1 MSLQRSA
8 TRKAASGPA
17 RRKKDYDIVQQGI
30 LELYPLEK
38 SHVQPDIDIVFVPG
52 LGASPKDCWKSET
65 TGWNWTTEGLERD
78 FPRARILL
86 YMYESAWTG
95 PLKVKQFMGNVA
107 MALLIGLRSKRE
119 GCQRRPIVFI
129 GHSMG
134 GLVIAKAITIADS
147 RRDKFPI
154 MFEAIAASVF
164 FGTPFDGA
172 PIASVAAMYKHLA
185 EKVGSATSSKLLDLM
200 KPGDEALREL
210 KHEFMRLVGKL
221 SPKIDLMCFY
231 EEQPT
236 DFSKFVGLPAL
247 FGLAK
252 LAIPNEYAEFVSR
265 NSATLPGVEEL
276 GLASDH
282 RGLVKF
288 DGPKDERWSQLVR
301 DPLKRIIHGAQL
313 AVKNRLN
320 SVRDID
326 RGMISGIM
334 DVLDGAQV
342 QKKRRILAQTFAPSS
357 WITKE
362 QEYIQWLSQPKKNT
376 EDESEPTRSGDC
388 LWIRGPEGRGKTSA
402 SMAAIEEIEN
412 LIKINEEE
420 NTGQDPILLTYFFC
434 DSTPDY
440 CTAEDLLKSLVR
452 QLISQQETLAPYA
465 KLFAKKK
472 TREEGS
478 KSQAQVTVENLWQTL
493 QDMLTDEFI
502 GSKVIFVLNNLHALP
517 EDSDS
522 TIKLM
527 KYINTEMQNMNSADT
542 RRVPTRW
549 FITSREAHNI
559 SEALNVDSVRLVDL
573 NDDKYGDQ
581 VQMALRKHAKDKVTL
596 LGQGKNYNKALSY
609 FASSLIGKRA
619 QNTQW
624 IDITCVQLEELPQG
638 EGDLKVRQVLETMP
652 QNLTALLNNAWLQ
665 TFKSNEKDAE
675 KIKEI
680 LRALVLTYEDPTES
694 ELGML
699 TGLCMN
705 EEEKAELHTLVEK
718 CKPLL
723 SLRRTSKPDST
734 VCFMNVVVKNHLIEN
749 AKQLLGMSEEEV
761 KWQHGVLALRCFS
774 HIKGSFDFPEEEVK
788 PTEDAEGNAGTSSQG
803 DDNNKADDDNEENN
817 EDGDDE
823 DDEEEEEGDDDDD
836 DISEDESESEDGSE
850 EDADPETDKVQ
861 DLAMAYAV
869 KFWLRHASK
878 ATREIAEDLSLE
890 EDFWK
895 PGARIRRRWL
905 LEYYRM
911 TSTFDEFDIK
921 TLGGLH
927 IAASI
932 GFRQLVTALINN
944 GYEEEVKIRDS
955 LVNTP
960 LHFAAHFG
968 RPKIVEELL
977 NHGAAIDDGD
987 EIGEQ
992 TPLHMAAF
1000 SGHVEVMKKLVL
1012 RGANPNATSNDIGPV
1027 VNAAISSGN
1036 RAAVELLVEHG
1047 VSLAV
1052 DRKDIQAPLALAAL
1066 LSDVSMFEYLIQ
1078 KYADKLPAQEYSKAL
1093 VNAAEAGRIEVFN
1106 KLLEF
1111 EHDQEY
1117 FQDALAA
1124 AGEESNWEIVTILLE
1139 KRSGLDCDDLF
1150 YKVAT
1155 GTETQDKLLEVIWQY
1170 SNGSISA
1177 ETLNNSLYD
1186 ATDREKESTVEL
1198 LLKQF
1203 GANPNATG
1211 EEYGNALTAAAY
1223 DGTMNI
1229 IQLLLN
1235 AGADVNAPEG
1245 WALQSAAAEGHYE
1258 VVQELLKR
1266 NADVNALT
1274 ENDHFPAGT
1283 ALQGACEAGKATIV
1297 SLLLEHNANPNLGR
1311 GTDAPPVIAA
1321 AMRAEEEILSML
1333 VKAKADLDV
1342 FGGWDMSS
1350 PLINAAAYMPQS
1362 SLQLLL
1368 DAGADINLPDN
1379 DGDTALIV
1387 AASRGDVEAVTFL
1400 LDSGADILHS
1410 SKRDENALQAAFSN
1424 NNEDCLRVIVDRVS
1438 ALFKALKTA
1447 MDSGNTA
1454 VTSVVRG
1461 ATSSKQGLNYDDE
1474 PHPDTRE
1481 VKSTE
1486 VHPDGDETDKDKNSD
1501 TDEDDQVDTK
1511 SSASHDDID
1520 NPPEAE
1526 NVVSAARENEAEPE
1540 TPNFQDTVDRLSE
1553 ELQSALGTQISLLNH
1568 FIQNPEEE
1576 ETANQGTREP
1586 IQQQQKQDDRQPESD
1601 QRHTPP
1607 PPPQQIESQQIAV
1620 TQQMLEPVELPTH
1633 SLVKRKPAP
1642 PVPYEGQP
1650 MQQYHQTP
1658 SPQPSNASYQP
1669 PPPEITNY
1677 NNHAPN
1683 AYQTSHQAMPFYNN
1697 NQTPPYQ
1704 GPPKPPKQP
1713 IPPPPPT
1720 TTTASYADTKPYQQS
1735 QAQHYPAS
1743 SLYTGAH
1750 YGDHPSG
1757 PPHVP
1762 SYAVFQPADAYHHSA
1777 PPQGPPQPQP
1787 YQAYKPDE
1795 QVQVYQAHVYQ
1806 GYYGGGNESQ
1816 QQQQQA
1822 YNDLSQNMAANWD
1835 QPRPELKPQRSSFF
1849 SKTTL
1854 DKAKFMGNGMLFN
1867 RK

>member
-95 PLKVKQFMGNVA
+95 PLKVKQFMSNVA

-172 PIASVAAMYKHLA
+172 PVASVAAMYKHLA

-236 DFSKFVGLPAL
+236 DFSKFVGLPSL
-247 FGLAK
+247 FGMAK
-252 LAIPNEYAEFVSR
+252 LAIPKEYAEFVSR

-342 QKKRRILAQTFAPSS
+342 QKKRRTLAQTFAPSS

-362 QEYIQWLSQPKKNT
+362 QEYIQWLSQPKGDT
-376 EDESEPTRSGDC
+376 ENESEPTRSGDC

-402 SMAAIEEIEN
+402 SMAAVEEIEN

-472 TREEGS
+472 SKEEGS

-527 KYINTEMQNMNSADT
+527 KYINAEMQNMNSAET

-549 FITSREAHNI
+549 LITSREAHNI
-559 SEALNVDSVRLVDL
+559 SEALNVESVRLVDL

-596 LGQGKNYNKALSY
+596 LGQGKNYNKALAY

-723 SLRRTSKPDST
+723 SLKRTSKPDSI
-734 VCFMNVVVKNHLIEN
+734 VCFMNVVVKNHLVEN

-774 HIKGSFDFPEEEVK
+774 HIKGSFDFPEEVK
-788 PTEDAEGNAGTSSQG
+788 PTGDAEGDAGKSTQG
-803 DDNNKADDDNEENN
+803 DDNDNDN
-817 EDGDDE
+817 DGDDD
-823 DDEEEEEGDDDDD
+823 DDENSEDGEDEGEDDDD
-836 DISEDESESEDGSE
+836 DISEDESESENESE
-850 EDADPETDKVQ
+850 QDADPETDKVQ

-869 KFWLRHASK
+869 KNWLRHASK

-895 PGARIRRRWL
+895 PGACIRRRWL

-911 TSTFDEFDIK
+911 TSTFDDFDIK

-932 GFRQLVTALINN
+932 GFRQLVTALIHN
-944 GYEEEVKIRDS
+944 GYEEEVKTRDS

-960 LHFAAHFG
+960 LHLAAHFG

-1000 SGHVEVMKKLVL
+1000 GGHVEVMKKLVL

-1066 LSDVSMFEYLIQ
+1066 LSDISMFEYLIQ

-1117 FQDALAA
+1117 FQDALAV

-1139 KRSGLDCDDLF
+1139 KRSGLDCNGLF

-1177 ETLNNSLYD
+1177 ETLNKSLYD

-1258 VVQELLKR
+1258 VVQELLNRK
-1266 NADVNALT
+1266 ADVNALT
-1274 ENDHFPAGT
+1274 EDSHFPAGT
-1283 ALQGACEAGKATIV
+1283 ALQGACEAGQTTIV

-1311 GTDAPPVIAA
+1311 GTDSPPVIAA

-1342 FGGWDMSS
+1342 FGGWDTSS
-1350 PLINAAAYMPQS
+1350 PLINAAAYLPQS
-1362 SLQLLL
+1362 SLQVLL

-1424 NNEDCLRVIVDRVS
+1424 SNEGCLKVLVERISV
-1438 ALFKALKTA
+1438 LFGALKSA
-1447 MDSGNTA
+1447 IDSGNTA
-1454 VTSVVRG
+1454 VASVVRG

-1474 PHPDTRE
+1474 SQSDMKE

-1486 VHPDGDETDKDKNSD
+1486 AHFDDGTDEDSNSD
-1501 TDEDDQVDTK
+1501 INEDDQVDAN
-1511 SSASHDDID
+1511 SSADHDSI
-1520 NPPEAE
+1520 NYPPKVED
-1526 NVVSAARENEAEPE
+1526 VVSAAQENEVEPE
-1540 TPNFQDTVDRLSE
+1540 TPNYQDTVDRLSA
-1553 ELQSALGTQISLLNH
+1553 ELRSALGNQVSLLNR
-1568 FIQNPEEE
+1568 FIHNQEEE
-1576 ETANQGTREP
+1576 ETVDQSTREP
-1586 IQQQQKQDDRQPESD
+1586 IQQQKQDDRQPESD

-1607 PPPQQIESQQIAV
+1607 PPPQQIESQEIAG
-1620 TQQMLEPVELPTH
+1620 TQQIQEPIELPTH
-1633 SLVKRKPAP
+1633 SVFKRKPAP
-1642 PVPYEGQP
+1642 AISYDGQAT
-1650 MQQYHQTP
+1650 QYHQTP

-1669 PPPEITNY
+1669 PPPPEITNY
-1677 NNHAPN
+1677 SQAPN
-1683 AYQTSHQAMPFYNN
+1683 AYQTSHESAQFYNN
-1697 NQTPPYQ
+1697 QAPYQ

-1713 IPPPPPT
+1713 IPPAT
-1720 TTTASYADTKPYQQS
+1720 YADTKPYQQG
-1735 QAQHYPAS
+1735 QAHYPAS
-1743 SLYTGAH
+1743 SLYPGAH
-1750 YGDHPSG
+1750 YGDPTGSQHA
-1757 PPHVP
+1757 VP
-1762 SYAVFQPADAYHHSA
+1762 SYAVLQPADAYHHHHHST
-1777 PPQGPPQPQP
+1777 PQP

-1806 GYYGGGNESQ
+1806 GQAAQYPGYYSGSGGGELNTG
-1816 QQQQQA
+1816 
-1822 YNDLSQNMAANWD
+1822 NSQNTAGNWD
-1835 QPRPELKPQRSSFF
+1835 QARPELKPQRSSFF
-1849 SKTTL
+1849 SKTTF
-1854 DKAKFMGNGMLFN
+1854 DKAKFMGNGMFN